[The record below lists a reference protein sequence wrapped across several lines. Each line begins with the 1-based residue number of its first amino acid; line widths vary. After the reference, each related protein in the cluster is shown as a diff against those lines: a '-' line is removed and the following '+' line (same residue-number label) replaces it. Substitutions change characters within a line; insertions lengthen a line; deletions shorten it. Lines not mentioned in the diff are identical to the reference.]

1 MESRPRFVPG
11 EANEGIVAEAEGSPC
26 RLPDYDD
33 SGWEACDDLGAWR
46 RRGVSFIWYR
56 IKATLPET
64 VGGRPLEGARC
75 LFESCIDDYGE
86 IWINGECD
94 RERATVQ
101 GFNVP
106 QRVVVST
113 EPKPGRRSN
122 HRDPGDERSPG
133 RARRRGVRPLR
144 QPGLRVAGSGLLT
157 LRRKPSPHNTPGRM
171 IIRPGAITATPAGQG
186 SQSSSS
192 CPSSPSPSLVTTWPG
207 LCE

>member
-1 MESRPRFVPG
+1 MPRATLDLQNAGDLAAVGGQWKVAHGFVPDQP
-11 EANEGIVAEAEGSPC
+11 NEGIVPEAEGSPC

-33 SGWEACDDLGAWR
+33 SGWEDCGDLGAWR

-56 IKATLPET
+56 IKATLPEN

-113 EPKPGRRSN
+113 EPKPG
-122 HRDPGDERSPG
+122 DEVTIAILAMNGPAG
-133 RARRRGVRPLR
+133 RAGRRGLRALR
-144 QPGLRVAGSGLLT
+144 QPGLRVAGSRILASASHH
-157 LRRKPSPHNTPGRM
+157 RNRPGRVVT
-171 IIRPGAITATPAGQG
+171 RP
-186 SQSSSS
+186 
-192 CPSSPSPSLVTTWPG
+192 
-207 LCE
+207 

>member
-1 MESRPRFVPG
+1 MPRATLDLQNAADPVRRGRTVEMRPRVCPR
-11 EANEGIVAEAEGSPC
+11 STPRMC
-26 RLPDYDD
+26 RKRSRGFAPAVCPITTIPV
-33 SGWEACDDLGAWR
+33 GKPARTWARGR
-46 RRGVSFIWYR
+46 RRGVSFVWYR

-113 EPKPGRRSN
+113 EPKPRRRGDRR
-122 HRDPGDERSPG
+122 HPGDERPAG
-133 RARRRGVRPLR
+133 RTGRRGVRALR
-144 QPGLRVAGSGLLT
+144 YPGLRVARSRLLSF
-157 LRRKPSPHNTPGRM
+157 KAHQPG
-171 IIRPGAITATPAGQG
+171 
-186 SQSSSS
+186 
-192 CPSSPSPSLVTTWPG
+192 V
-207 LCE
+207 

>member
-1 MESRPRFVPG
+1 MPRATLDLQNAGDLAAVGGQWKVAHGFVPDQP
-11 EANEGIVAEAEGSPC
+11 NEGIVSGSRGFAVPPAGLVTTPDGS
-26 RLPDYDD
+26 RLRR
-33 SGWEACDDLGAWR
+33 SGAWR

-113 EPKPGRRSN
+113 EPKPGDEVTIAILAMN
-122 HRDPGDERSPG
+122 GPLAAPGG
-133 RARRRGVRPLR
+133 AVFVRYANLAFEWR
-144 QPGLRVAGSGLLT
+144 EAGY
-157 LRRKPSPHNTPGRM
+157 
-171 IIRPGAITATPAGQG
+171 
-186 SQSSSS
+186 
-192 CPSSPSPSLVTTWPG
+192 
-207 LCE
+207 